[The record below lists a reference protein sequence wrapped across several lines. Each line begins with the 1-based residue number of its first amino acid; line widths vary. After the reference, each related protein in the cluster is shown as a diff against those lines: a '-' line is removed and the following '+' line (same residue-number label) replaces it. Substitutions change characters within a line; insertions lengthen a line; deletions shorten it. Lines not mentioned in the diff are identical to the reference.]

1 MAHQIKAEIAL
12 SRELDPMLQAVA
24 DFIAAAEVLPSGADL
39 SDFTPANVVV
49 IPPEAEIKAIDAAV
63 TAAVSK
69 AKGLCLLILGGSAN
83 NPDPDS
89 PGPRM
94 VVSMELQLYVLPK
107 RRQPGSRTPLE
118 LVVALLKGL
127 HDAQI
132 RPTGFP
138 WFEEIRA
145 MGYDPLPDD
154 DLVAYSLEFE
164 REMQF

>member
-1 MAHQIKAEIAL
+1 MAHQINSEITL

-24 DFIAAAEVLPSGADL
+24 DYIATAEVLPDGTDL
-39 SDFTPANVVV
+39 SDFAPANVHV
-49 IPPEAEIKAIDAAV
+49 IPPDAETKHIDAAIS
-63 TAAVSK
+63 ASVSK
-69 AKGLCLLILGGSAN
+69 AKGLCLLIIGGSGK

-94 VVSMELQLYVLPK
+94 VVRMELQLYVLPK
-107 RRQPGSRTPLE
+107 RRGANARTALE
-118 LVVALLKGL
+118 LVVALLRGL

-138 WFEEIRA
+138 WYEEVRA

-154 DLVAYSLEFE
+154 DFVAYSLDFE